1 MCRQL
6 PSTFLCGKRGL
17 WTYESEVSAFSTR
30 RIALCAGG
38 WVQAGGPIHGAAV
51 VGKDLVYFG
60 AYDKKVYAVQP
71 HTWQRERDEL

>member
-1 MCRQL
+1 MSGGQGPKC
-6 PSTFLCGKRGL
+6 
-17 WTYESEVSAFSTR
+17 
-30 RIALCAGG
+30 G